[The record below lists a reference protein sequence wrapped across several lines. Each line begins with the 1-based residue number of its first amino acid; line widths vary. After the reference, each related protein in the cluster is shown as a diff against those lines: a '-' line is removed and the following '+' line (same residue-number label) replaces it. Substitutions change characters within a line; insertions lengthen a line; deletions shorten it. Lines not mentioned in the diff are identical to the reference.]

1 MKNIIFRC
9 LILLICAQI
18 NNIVYAHD
26 FEVDGICYNIT
37 DKINTFVEVTY
48 KGEGIYSVDEYSDSV
63 IIPNSV
69 NYKDIKY
76 RVASIGRYAFSGCGD
91 LISVTMPNSVTSIG
105 QGAFS
110 DCRRLTS
117 IIIPNSVTIIDDG
130 AFSECIGLKSVLI
143 PNSVTNIGDGAF
155 SGCIVLKSVTIP
167 NSVSSIGIGT
177 FEGCID
183 LNSIVVES
191 GNKVYDSRD
200 NCNAIIESANNTLI
214 QGCINTIIPNSIT
227 SIGNYAFS
235 ECSGLTSV
243 TIPNSV
249 TNIGDRAF
257 SGCDELISVT
267 IPNSVTNVGDF
278 AFASCSS
285 LTSVTIPDSVS
296 SIGRYAF
303 RDCSG
308 LTDVKISN
316 SVINISEG
324 TFQNCSVLTFVDIP
338 NCVTNIGDRA
348 FYECSGLLSVNIPNS
363 VINIGKNAFY
373 KCSGLKSVCI
383 NDIDAWCSINFVNC
397 LSNPLYYAKKLY
409 LNSDLLTE
417 VKITRTTII
426 GSNTFYNCSSLIS
439 LTISNNVNTIS
450 DVAFKGCTSLKELI
464 IEDGLEVLNLGYTS
478 YGKGLFYDCP
488 IEILYL
494 GRDIKY
500 SETNYKEGSES
511 YGYSAFYKNTSLQ
524 VVTIGK
530 RVTVIGGYAFADCTN
545 LKEVIFNAENCVD
558 MGSSSKPVFE
568 GCESISKLKIG
579 DKVKCIPDY
588 SFYGLRGLTSVVI
601 PNLVENIGQEAFC
614 NCTGLTD
621 VVLGTSMKNIE
632 RCAFDGIARLAKIYS
647 LNPIP
652 PTCANETVF
661 SDVNKD
667 KCAVYVP
674 IGTSEDYKLTYVWW
688 DFNNII
694 EKDLSSVEENVIE
707 ETDVIV
713 RDGDIIINANNEI
726 FVEVYTLNGSLVF
739 RGNDKFISNL
749 SSGIYVVKLNNKSY
763 KVKIW

>member
-1 MKNIIFRC
+1 M
-9 LILLICAQI
+9 
-18 NNIVYAHD
+18 
-26 FEVDGICYNIT
+26 
-37 DKINTFVEVTY
+37 
-48 KGEGIYSVDEYSDSV
+48 
-63 IIPNSV
+63 
-69 NYKDIKY
+69 
-76 RVASIGRYAFSGCGD
+76 
-91 LISVTMPNSVTSIG
+91 
-105 QGAFS
+105 
-110 DCRRLTS
+110 
-117 IIIPNSVTIIDDG
+117 
-130 AFSECIGLKSVLI
+130 
-143 PNSVTNIGDGAF
+143 
-155 SGCIVLKSVTIP
+155 
-167 NSVSSIGIGT
+167 
-177 FEGCID
+177 
-183 LNSIVVES
+183 
-191 GNKVYDSRD
+191 
-200 NCNAIIESANNTLI
+200 I

-383 NDIDAWCSINFVNC
+383 NDIDAWCSINFVNY

-417 VKITRTTII
+417 AKITRTTII